1 MKLTKEMLRR
11 MIAEEFE
18 SFLRPSKEEAEE
30 GELLNED
37 PDEADWCS
45 KRGYY
50 ALNRLLTIQN
60 NLAKAA
66 KGDLGKK

>member
-18 SFLRPSKEEAEE
+18 NFLRPDEEEE
-30 GELLNED
+30 DDDELLTED
-37 PDEADWCS
+37 PAEADWCS

>member
-1 MKLTKEMLRR
+1 MKLTKEKLKQMV
-11 MIAEEFE
+11 AEELE
-18 SFLRPSKEEAEE
+18 SLLRPEEDEEEPLEE
-30 GELLNED
+30 GED
-37 PDEADWCS
+37 PTKVAQFCS
-45 KRGYY
+45 KRGFY